1 MSRCDSA
8 DPDGDTPRGRREFTR
23 YCLVTGLLSA
33 AVGAAVSL
41 LGGDLAVRLVLWVS
55 VLLLMSAAAGWW
67 WASAPATA
75 HRWTVGLL
83 VRPAAKDV
91 STRTPSRRS

>member
-8 DPDGDTPRGRREFTR
+8 DPDGDGPSGRREFTR
-23 YCLVTGLLSA
+23 YCLVTGLASA
-33 AVGAAVSL
+33 ATGAAVSL
-41 LGGDLAVRLVLWVS
+41 LGGDPVVRLVLWAS
-55 VLLLMSAAAGWW
+55 VLVLMSAAAGWW

-83 VRPAAKDV
+83 VRPAGKGV
-91 STRTPSRRS
+91 STRTPSRKS